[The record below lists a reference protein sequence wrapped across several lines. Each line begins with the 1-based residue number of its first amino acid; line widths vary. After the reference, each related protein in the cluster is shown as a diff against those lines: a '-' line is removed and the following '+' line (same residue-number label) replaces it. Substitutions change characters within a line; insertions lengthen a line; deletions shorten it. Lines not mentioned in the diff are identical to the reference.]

1 MLQKYN
7 VEEYPTDPAPP
18 PLSSSLSL
26 FYRLQLELTRTR
38 TRRTRTRTRWTRTR
52 SRWSRGRTRRTR
64 GILSTRMKNWNP
76 SFDSVEEIWSPG
88 ARGSGFIV
96 PSSEFGP
103 LDQTDIDWTVI
114 LDPLGQWSN
123 IPKESP
129 DWTLVEGG
137 RPGKE
142 GGRPVPE
149 SSRPPLRS
157 RGFWSLLDDR
167 KLCGTLISLCKP
179 NVWAFLP
186 YFLITPWRNRQTPK
200 LVEFCQIKP

>member
-7 VEEYPTDPAPP
+7 VEEDPTDPAPP

-26 FYRLQLELTRTR
+26 FSRLQLELTRTR
-38 TRRTRTRTRWTRTR
+38 TRGTRTRTRWTRTR
-52 SRWSRGRTRRTR
+52 SRWTRGRSRRTR
-64 GILSTRMKNWNP
+64 EILSTWMKNWNP
-76 SFDSVEEIWSPG
+76 SFDSVEEVWSPG

-96 PSSEFGP
+96 PSSESGP
-103 LDQTDIDWTVI
+103 LGQTDIDWTVI
-114 LDPLGQWSN
+114 LDPLGRWSN

-129 DWTLVEGG
+129 DWTLC
-137 RPGKE
+137 E

-149 SSRPPLRS
+149 PSRLPVRS

-167 KLCGTLISLCKP
+167 KLRDTLISLCKP
-179 NVWAFLP
+179 DVWAFLP
-186 YFLITPWRNRQTPK
+186 YFLITPCRNRQTPK